1 MTIKKENYLTIANLY
16 SQLSE
21 EFLKLAQVE
30 TSSQLESV
38 TEITGQMNLSEELF
52 MKLVMV
58 YVEETKRKHALKLK
72 RKSGV
77 LLAKKS
83 TELYIEFLNNH
94 LSDGYSVSE
103 SEENPTFLIIR
114 NEKKVPVSILR
125 FITDL
130 GYQRGTEFGKKEL
143 KDISALASKLKIS
156 QDKIFVVI
164 VSMINSL
171 SELDV
176 RKVLG
181 DAKMTNKKL
190 ISNPK
195 KLRYYS
201 TEYIK
206 SFAKVI
212 NNPEDHI
219 FVWSYDLHPNV
230 IADDIYNNKRQI
242 KDYDLNRIEDV
253 VTPILTEIEL
263 T

>member
-1 MTIKKENYLTIANLY
+1 MATRENYLSIANLY
-16 SQLSE
+16 SQLSK
-21 EFLKLAQVE
+21 EFLKLAQAE
-30 TSSQLESV
+30 TSGPLESV
-38 TEITGQMNLSEELF
+38 SEITSQMNLSEELF

-58 YVEETKRKHALKLK
+58 YVEETKRKHGLNLK

-83 TELYIEFLNNH
+83 TELYIKFLNNH
-94 LSDGYSVSE
+94 LSDGYSASE
-103 SEENPTFLIIR
+103 SKENPTFLIIR
-114 NEKKVPVSILR
+114 NEKEVPVSILR

-130 GYQRGTEFGKKEL
+130 GYQRGTEFGEKEL
-143 KDISALASKLKIS
+143 KDISALASKLGIS

-171 SELDV
+171 SEPDV
-176 RKVLG
+176 KNVLG

-190 ISNPK
+190 LSNPK

-201 TEYIK
+201 NEYIK
-206 SFAKVI
+206 SFAKI
-212 NNPEDHI
+212 IKNPEDHI

-230 IADDIYNNKRQI
+230 IADDVYNNKRNI
-242 KDYDLNRIEDV
+242 KDYNLNRIKDV
-253 VTPILTEIEL
+253 ITPILTKIKL

>member
-1 MTIKKENYLTIANLY
+1 MTTKESYLIIANLY
-16 SQLSE
+16 SQLSDQ
-21 EFLKLAQVE
+21 FLRLSQAE
-30 TSSQLESV
+30 TSGQLESIS
-38 TEITGQMNLSEELF
+38 EITDQMNLSQELF

-58 YVEETKRKHALKLK
+58 YVEETKRKHELNLK

-103 SEENPTFLIIR
+103 FEENPTFLIIR
-114 NEKKVPVSILR
+114 NEKEVPVSILR

-130 GYQRGTEFGKKEL
+130 GYQRGTKFGEIEL
-143 KDISALASKLKIS
+143 NVISALARKLGIA

-171 SELDV
+171 SEPDV
-176 RKVLG
+176 KNVLG
-181 DAKMTNKKL
+181 DNKMTNKKL
-190 ISNPK
+190 LTNPK

-230 IADDIYNNKRQI
+230 IADDVYNNKRNI
-242 KDYDLNRIEDV
+242 KDYNLNRIEDV
-253 VTPILTEIEL
+253 VTPILTKIEL

>member
-1 MTIKKENYLTIANLY
+1 MAKENYLIIANLY

-21 EFLKLAQVE
+21 EFLKLAQSE
-30 TSSQLESV
+30 NSGQIEFSS
-38 TEITGQMNLSEELF
+38 EITGQMNLSQELF

-58 YVEETKRKHALKLK
+58 YVEETKRKHDLNLK

-114 NEKKVPVSILR
+114 NEKRDPVSILR

-130 GYQRGTEFGKKEL
+130 GYQRGTEFGKIEL
-143 KDISALASKLKIS
+143 KAISDLAKKLGIP
-156 QDKIFVVI
+156 QNKIFVVI

-171 SELDV
+171 SEPDV
-176 RKVLG
+176 KNVLG
-181 DAKMTNKKL
+181 DNKMTNKKL
-190 ISNPK
+190 LTNPK

-230 IADDIYNNKRQI
+230 IADDVYNNKRNI
-242 KDYDLNRIEDV
+242 KDYNLNRIEDV
-253 VTPILTEIEL
+253 VTPILTKVKL
-263 T
+263 